1 MPEKKRVAALHQ
13 RMRGLPRTW
22 REFNL
27 SLQLLGELREEG
39 WHRSIWA
46 HMPVDSQGNPIPW
59 YAYPAVE
66 WLQHRIRKSDRV
78 FEWGAGAS
86 TLYFAPLVKE
96 VISIEHD
103 SEWVRK
109 LRARV
114 PENVTLVC
122 RGHAMHANAKDEG
135 AGYADVMSEYS
146 PPFDII
152 AIDGINRNECAEQAA
167 LGIGD
172 KGIVIFDDS
181 HRPQYRRGMNC
192 LAQSGLDRID
202 FMGFS
207 PGNGTLG
214 ATSIFMRDAAR
225 WLSSDYPIWDKGL

>member
-1 MPEKKRVAALHQ
+1 ML
-13 RMRGLPRTW
+13 
-22 REFNL
+22 N
-27 SLQLLGELREEG
+27 
-39 WHRSIWA
+39 
-46 HMPVDSQGNPIPW
+46 
-59 YAYPAVE
+59 PAVE

-146 PPFDII
+146 PPGAIPSQSINLRPASVDI
-152 AIDGINRNECAEQAA
+152 A
-167 LGIGD
+167 LTRE
-172 KGIVIFDDS
+172 K
-181 HRPQYRRGMNC
+181 
-192 LAQSGLDRID
+192 
-202 FMGFS
+202 S
-207 PGNGTLG
+207 PCVGT
-214 ATSIFMRDAAR
+214 SCN
-225 WLSSDYPIWDKGL
+225 